1 MLLFFVFFALF
12 GSFWF
17 FYAVFLQ
24 IRFVKIY
31 APFRIKSFWLA
42 CVKSCIFAS
51 LLIVCYIVYN
61 FLNLHDKKYLN
72 CYPWHS
78 DCCPDIG
85 NFLLASIQACC
96 ACWLHT
102 LPDATPPIGKINL
115 FHNITIF
122 LTQNQVSCSIF
133 CNPNL
138 LSRNVPDILATL
150 GDKDLLDTSVSLK
163 HHQSWN

>member
-24 IRFVKIY
+24 IRFVEIY

-85 NFLLASIQACC
+85 NFMLASIQVCC
-96 ACWLHT
+96 ACWLQT
-102 LPDATPPIGKINL
+102 LPDATPLIGKINL
-115 FHNITIF
+115 FHNISVTFEQTKRFFLPFVILNVLNMCNIVYFIIGSPIF
-122 LTQNQVSCSIF
+122 NQ
-133 CNPNL
+133 L
-138 LSRNVPDILATL
+138 DLAA
-150 GDKDLLDTSVSLK
+150 S
-163 HHQSWN
+163 